1 MDFLFTEV
9 IIYIKEKGYP
19 MPRKKTV
26 KKTQKKQAKPIEFA
40 DGKDHLK
47 EESVEARNL
56 EEILGNNE
64 PSPFGTSNASEFESS
79 LDGMSITEMQE
90 LAVNAGVFPSGT
102 KLTLKNKLTKAFKQ
116 YSLGSNNV
124 VQVTKPIV
132 DPESPEGK
140 ALLGLIKNQ

>member
-26 KKTQKKQAKPIEFA
+26 KKTQKKQTKPMEFA

-47 EESVEARNL
+47 EESEEAKNL
-56 EEILGNNE
+56 ESILGDNE

-116 YSLGSNNV
+116 YSLGSNKV

-140 ALLGLIKNQ
+140 ALLDLIKNQ